1 MLFAETLHQA
11 GLPSGVLNI
20 VQGGAEVGNLLCQH
34 DDIAKVS
41 FTGSAATG
49 TKVGHLFT
57 SMLSLL
63 FPETFGEVFH
73 LAFQIFQMLTQVSVI
88 SCAKNQGYRSGEA

>member
-1 MLFAETLHQA
+1 MTPLSSVLFAETLHQA

-49 TKVGHLFT
+49 TKVG
-57 SMLSLL
+57 LSFYLH
-63 FPETFGEVFH
+63 VK
-73 LAFQIFQMLTQVSVI
+73 SVI
-88 SCAKNQGYRSGEA
+88 S